1 MTTLIHQFVRDEAG
15 FVISAELIL
24 VATIAV
30 LSMVVGLSEL
40 SKAINQELEDVA
52 AAFGA
57 VSQSYKYSGLQG
69 HQGRWEGSLF
79 NDQFDECD
87 GECDIVATW
96 PQGEGDC
103 GY

>member
-1 MTTLIHQFVRDEAG
+1 MATLIHQLVRDEAG

-40 SKAINQELEDVA
+40 SQAINQELEDVA
-52 AAFGA
+52 SAFGA
-57 VSQSYKYSGLQG
+57 VSQTYKYSGLEG

-79 NDQFDECD
+79 SDQVDECD
-87 GECDIVATW
+87 GQWDIVATW